1 MVNIFGTTELEIID
15 DFKSDIGYIIDTQL
29 RDERCQ
35 NCQKFQGIT
44 FFQQILKLFFSR
56 FVRYSSLPQLGNCTA
71 YAMNVNG
78 SDDFPGSDTWIHGGI
93 ISMRDPEWFWHI
105 PHPEKK
111 FQNLI

>member
-1 MVNIFGTTELEIID
+1 M
-15 DFKSDIGYIIDTQL
+15 
-29 RDERCQ
+29 
-35 NCQKFQGIT
+35 
-44 FFQQILKLFFSR
+44 
-56 FVRYSSLPQLGNCTA
+56 GNCTA

-111 FQNLI
+111 FQDSI